1 MEKKKFFK
9 NKKQMLIYIFIFCL
23 LIYGFIYL
31 GTKNYDTKKGD
42 HEKFD
47 SQFSLVDDNNVYTY
61 INSNDAKRLLNAEN
75 TIIFFG
81 TSNSEWVNYYAKIL
95 NDVALKSGVKNINYY
110 DFFEDRK
117 NANGTYES
125 IVEKLSKYATVDDE
139 GKKNIYAP
147 SLLVIK
153 DSNIIYFDNETSI
166 TQGDITP
173 EVYWNEYQTGLKT
186 SILTEI
192 FSEYVGNQDGK

>member
-9 NKKQMLIYIFIFCL
+9 NKKQMIIYIIIFCL
-23 LIYGFIYL
+23 LVFGFIYL
-31 GTKNYDTKKGD
+31 GTRNYDTKKGD

-47 SQFSLVDDNNVYTY
+47 AQFSLVNEDNVFTY
-61 INSNDAKRLLNAEN
+61 INSNDARRLLDSEN

-81 TSNSEWVNYYAKIL
+81 TSTSEWVNYYAKIL
-95 NDVALKSGVKNINYY
+95 NDVAKQTGVKNINYY
-110 DFFEDRK
+110 DFLEDRK
-117 NANGTYES
+117 NSNGTYES

-153 DSNIIYFDNETSI
+153 DSKIIYFDNETSI
-166 TQGDITP
+166 NQGDITP

-186 SILTEI
+186 SMLKEI
-192 FSEYVGNQDGK
+192 FTEYVGV